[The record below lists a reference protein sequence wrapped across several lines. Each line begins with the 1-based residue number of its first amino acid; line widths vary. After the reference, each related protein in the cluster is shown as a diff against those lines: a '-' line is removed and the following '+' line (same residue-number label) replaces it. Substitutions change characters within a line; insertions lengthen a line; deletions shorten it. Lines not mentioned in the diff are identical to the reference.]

1 MFRKPVYL
9 SIFLIIFGLFCYL
22 EYMAIERKILKIEQ
36 MEKDLLNQL
45 REFTTY
51 KNYVY
56 QFSLPPSRSFLFIDM
71 RELGDYERKA
81 SFLKDYFQ
89 NFAKN
94 YGLNAE
100 AEVRNSQHFDWMNV
114 LSVGGVLKVYR
125 VSMEIQNYTSLPA
138 LLDFLNFLKNFPI
151 IFESFE
157 AGTGGEKKGYM
168 KLTFH
173 FIETYEE

>member
-1 MFRKPVYL
+1 
-9 SIFLIIFGLFCYL
+9 
-22 EYMAIERKILKIEQ
+22 
-36 MEKDLLNQL
+36 
-45 REFTTY
+45 
-51 KNYVY
+51 
-56 QFSLPPSRSFLFIDM
+56 M

-89 NFAKN
+89 SSAKN

-100 AEVRNSQHFDWMNV
+100 AEVGTSQQFDWMNV
-114 LSVGGVLKVYR
+114 LSAVGVLKVYR

-138 LLDFLNFLKNFPI
+138 LLDFLNFLRNFPI

-157 AGTGGEKKGYM
+157 AGTGGEKRGYI

-173 FIETYEE
+173 FVETYEE